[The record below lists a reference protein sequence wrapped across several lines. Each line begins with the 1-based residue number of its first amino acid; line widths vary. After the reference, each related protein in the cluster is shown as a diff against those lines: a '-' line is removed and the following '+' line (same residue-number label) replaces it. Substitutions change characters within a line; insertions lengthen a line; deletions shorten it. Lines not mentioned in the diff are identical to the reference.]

1 MACTKL
7 IPMNRIQNVIG
18 ANIHISTAHRWRTQ
32 GVLIG
37 GTKVVLPAI
46 RVGGRYYVEE
56 NDLQE
61 FLNKTNPQNSTPVEN
76 RNVLPVKE
84 TQRDVDRVLD
94 ELGV

>member
-7 IPMNRIQNVIG
+7 IPMSRIQDWIG
-18 ANIHISTAHRWRTQ
+18 TNIHISTAHRWRTQ

-37 GTKVVLPAI
+37 DTKVVLPAI

-61 FLNKTNPQNSTPVEN
+61 FLNKTNPPNSTSVEN
-76 RNVLPVKE
+76 DNGLPMKE
-84 TQRDVDRVLD
+84 SYMEVDQILD

>member
-7 IPMNRIQNVIG
+7 IPMNRIKNVIG
-18 ANIHISTAHRWRTQ
+18 TNIHISTAHRWRTQ

-37 GTKVVLPAI
+37 DTKVVLPAI

-61 FLNKTNPQNSTPVEN
+61 FLNKTNSQNGTSVEN
-76 RNVLPVKE
+76 RNVFPVKE
-84 TQRDVDRVLD
+84 SRSDVEQLLD